1 DWSKEGV
8 RRLIEVYFQ
17 ILEEELNSQPYSK
30 AENRRML
37 LTVLR
42 NRSEGSI
49 EFKHQNI
56 SAALMNMGLPYIKG
70 YKARFNYQKQLLEK
84 IINDFV
90 LENKERLEVEFEKFS
105 GLNIQPPT
113 KTHINFENIVET
125 EVENTEI
132 PETEPLFRPIK
143 TNYLEK
149 EQNNRNLG
157 EAGEDLVIAYEKWSL
172 IQAGKESLADK
183 VEWVSKE
190 RGDGTGF
197 DILSRNLNGTDKYIE
212 VKTTK
217 LSKQT
222 PIYLSKNELLFAEKN
237 EKDFF
242 LYRVFNFTKDP
253 KFFIRQGRYDHF
265 CNLKPQIYKGY
276 FSGK

>member
-1 DWSKEGV
+1 MLQKQYNNEKYNKSEI
-8 RRLIEVYFQ
+8 RRQLLFV
-17 ILEEELNSQPYSK
+17 LPKRSNS
-30 AENRRML
+30 
-37 LTVLR
+37 
-42 NRSEGSI
+42 SI
-49 EFKHQNI
+49 EFKNRNI
-56 SAALMNMGLPYIKG
+56 SAALMNMGYPYIKG
-70 YKARFNYQKQLLEK
+70 YIASFNYQKQLLEK
-84 IINDFV
+84 VIAEFIIENRKW
-90 LENKERLEVEFEKFS
+90 LEPV
-105 GLNIQPPT
+105 
-113 KTHINFENIVET
+113 FENFSNAVVKPPVKSKIDFEQIVDT
-125 EVENTEI
+125 KVEESKI
-132 PETEPLFRPIK
+132 PEAEPLFRPIK

-190 RGDGTGF
+190 RGDGAGF

-242 LYRVFNFTKDP
+242 LYRIFNFTKDP